1 MIGVVSC
8 KNKFYLIFECFRF
21 YFWRKK
27 EIWTN
32 VPCSRSH
39 SDGRTDACSYTVNT
53 AVAAWTRCLC
63 FLLLSFRYFAPPSS
77 SNRMVD
83 ANIRSLM
90 LRRVL
95 E

>member
-39 SDGRTDACSYTVNT
+39 SEGRTDACSSTVNT
-53 AVAAWTRCLC
+53 AVDA
-63 FLLLSFRYFAPPSS
+63 LLVLSVAFISVFRASVAIKL
-77 SNRMVD
+77 RMVD
-83 ANIRSLM
+83 ANIRSRM